1 MSQVTLTYAFLTAA
15 NAAAFAAHAA
25 TFDSGAKELAIPTLG
40 KPSADKKDS
49 KAKPA
54 ETPSTA
60 SPAPAAS
67 ATPPAASPSPAPA
80 PAEPTKPAVKYE
92 DTGIGE
98 LIQKMVQKDRAAAV
112 ALLTKFGVK
121 KGSELKPEQYDA
133 FKTEA
138 EIALVITTTE
148 DLA

>member
-1 MSQVTLTYAFLTAA
+1 MSQVTLTYLFTTAA
-15 NAAAFAAHAA
+15 QAAAFAAHAA
-25 TFDSGAKELAIPTLG
+25 AFLDGGAKELTIPTLG
-40 KPSADKKDS
+40 KPADKKDS

-67 ATPPAASPSPAPA
+67 ATPPAASPAPA
-80 PAEPTKPAVKYE
+80 SAEQKQVKYE

-98 LIQKMVQKDRAAAV
+98 MIQQLVQKDRAAAV
-112 ALLTKFGVK
+112 ALLGKFGTK
-121 KGSELKPEQYDA
+121 KGSELKPDQFDA
-133 FKTEA
+133 FKTEITA
-138 EIALVITTTE
+138 ALNPQPAD